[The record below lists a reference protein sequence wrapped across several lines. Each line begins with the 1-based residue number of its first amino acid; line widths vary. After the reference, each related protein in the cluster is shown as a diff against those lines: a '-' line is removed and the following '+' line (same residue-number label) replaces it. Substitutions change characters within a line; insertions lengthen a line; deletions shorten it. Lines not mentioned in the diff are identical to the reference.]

1 MKTLK
6 AGLDIL
12 KNVVTWCKYTDL
24 HRLIALFYNYY
35 IVVEI

>member
-6 AGLDIL
+6 AGLDTL

-24 HRLIALFYNYY
+24 YRLIALFYNYY
-35 IVVEI
+35 LKVEI